1 MANGKKNQ
9 DAGYNRGKKNEV
21 TFTQGKGDK
30 VKKITTQTPDRYVKI
45 KERPK
50 SDMPIFRKG
59 NSYISPDKDG
69 HNGNI
74 WKKADSIHD
83 LNDRVT
89 RSGTYDKNLNR
100 IGD

>member
-1 MANGKKNQ
+1 M
-9 DAGYNRGKKNEV
+9 
-21 TFTQGKGDK
+21 
-30 VKKITTQTPDRYVKI
+30 

-69 HNGNI
+69 HNGGI

-83 LNDRVT
+83 LKSKKT
-89 RSGTYDKNLNR
+89 RDGTYDKDLNK

>member
-1 MANGKKNQ
+1 
-9 DAGYNRGKKNEV
+9 
-21 TFTQGKGDK
+21 
-30 VKKITTQTPDRYVKI
+30 
-45 KERPK
+45 
-50 SDMPIFRKG
+50 MPIFRKG

>member
-1 MANGKKNQ
+1 MGKRIKML
-9 DAGYNRGKKNEV
+9 GIIEGKRTKQPLHKAKEI
-21 TFTQGKGDK
+21 KL
-30 VKKITTQTPDRYVKI
+30 KITTQIPDGYVKI
-45 KERPK
+45 KKRSK

-69 HNGNI
+69 HNGGI

-83 LNDRVT
+83 LKSKKT
-89 RSGTYDKNLNR
+89 RDGTYDKDLNK